1 MSFDYEILSQND
13 LLELFPF
20 GRSKLNALLRAGV
33 LPVTK
38 VGRDYITT
46 RAELDRWFAA
56 NRGRE
61 IFYYAKQQLATFEPC
76 TVRCL
81 EYFKP

>member
-38 VGRDYITT
+38 VGRDYITITT

-61 IFYYAKQQLATFEPC
+61 IFY
-76 TVRCL
+76 
-81 EYFKP
+81 

>member
-20 GRSKLNALLRAGV
+20 GRSKLNALLR
-33 LPVTK
+33 PVFCPSPK
-38 VGRDYITT
+38 LDVITSPF
-46 RAELDRWFAA
+46 EQKLDRWFAA

-61 IFYYAKQQLATFEPC
+61 IFY
-76 TVRCL
+76 
-81 EYFKP
+81 

>member
-61 IFYYAKQQLATFEPC
+61 IFYYPFLTWDSFPGANQVLK
-76 TVRCL
+76 
-81 EYFKP
+81 

>member
-1 MSFDYEILSQND
+1 MEV

-38 VGRDYITT
+38 VGRDYITI

-61 IFYYAKQQLATFEPC
+61 IFY
-76 TVRCL
+76 
-81 EYFKP
+81 

>member
-38 VGRDYITT
+38 VGRDYITCRVWRIIT
-46 RAELDRWFAA
+46 MLAVVAA
-56 NRGRE
+56 APGQER
-61 IFYYAKQQLATFEPC
+61 K
-76 TVRCL
+76 
-81 EYFKP
+81 

>member
-56 NRGRE
+56 NRGRC
-61 IFYYAKQQLATFEPC
+61 EPC
-76 TVRCL
+76 RVWRIITMLAVVAAAPGQER
-81 EYFKP
+81 K

>member
-38 VGRDYITT
+38 VGREYITI

-61 IFYYAKQQLATFEPC
+61 IFY
-76 TVRCL
+76 
-81 EYFKP
+81 

>member
-20 GRSKLNALLRAGV
+20 GRSKLNAL

-61 IFYYAKQQLATFEPC
+61 IFY
-76 TVRCL
+76 
-81 EYFKP
+81 

>member
-13 LLELFPF
+13 LLE
-20 GRSKLNALLRAGV
+20 

-61 IFYYAKQQLATFEPC
+61 IFY
-76 TVRCL
+76 
-81 EYFKP
+81 

>member
-20 GRSKLNALLRAGV
+20 GRSKLNACV

-38 VGRDYITT
+38 VGRDYITI

-61 IFYYAKQQLATFEPC
+61 IFY
-76 TVRCL
+76 
-81 EYFKP
+81 

>member
-20 GRSKLNALLRAGV
+20 GRSKHNALLRAGV

-46 RAELDRWFAA
+46 RAEPDRWLAA

-61 IFYYAKQQLATFEPC
+61 IFY
-76 TVRCL
+76 
-81 EYFKP
+81 

>member
-33 LPVTK
+33 S
-38 VGRDYITT
+38 R
-46 RAELDRWFAA
+46 R
-56 NRGRE
+56 
-61 IFYYAKQQLATFEPC
+61 
-76 TVRCL
+76 
-81 EYFKP
+81 

>member
-20 GRSKLNALLRAGV
+20 GRSKLNVLLRAGV

-38 VGRDYITT
+38 VGRDYITI

-61 IFYYAKQQLATFEPC
+61 IFY
-76 TVRCL
+76 
-81 EYFKP
+81 

>member
-38 VGRDYITT
+38 VGRDYICLLYTS
-46 RAELDRWFAA
+46 DAA
-56 NRGRE
+56 NE
-61 IFYYAKQQLATFEPC
+61 
-76 TVRCL
+76 
-81 EYFKP
+81 

>member
-46 RAELDRWFAA
+46 
-56 NRGRE
+56 
-61 IFYYAKQQLATFEPC
+61 
-76 TVRCL
+76 
-81 EYFKP
+81 

>member
-33 LPVTK
+33 LPSPKLDV
-38 VGRDYITT
+38 ITSPL
-46 RAELDRWFAA
+46 EQNLLLV
-56 NRGRE
+56 RGQSR
-61 IFYYAKQQLATFEPC
+61 T
-76 TVRCL
+76 
-81 EYFKP
+81 